1 MKPILIL
8 PPKLM
13 SEEHIKL
20 LRDNDLCVVVAED
33 PAKVRFLDPIPA
45 QSQRGKIEQ
54 AAIALSKIV
63 LNRQWGAYTADN
75 TIGSATAARIFFDL
89 LCKGTDLDPR
99 PSQREMESTVYDN
112 EKLDE
117 IRRLARE
124 DAKAERLAKKKAEEE
139 DKAAAEAKLKA
150 LKKP

>member
-1 MKPILIL
+1 MKPIIIL

-33 PAKVRFLDPIPA
+33 PAKIRFLDPIPA

-54 AAIALSKIV
+54 AAILLSKIV
-63 LNRQWGAYTADN
+63 LNRQWGNYTADN
-75 TIGSATAARIFFDL
+75 TIGSATAARIFFDI
-89 LCKGTDLDPR
+89 LCKGTDLDPS
-99 PSQREMESTVYDN
+99 PSQAQRETEAYDDARI
-112 EKLDE
+112 DE
-117 IRRLARE
+117 IKRIARE
-124 DAKAERLAKKKAEEE
+124 DAKAMRAAQKKAEEE
-139 DKAAAEAKLKA
+139 AKAAAEAKLKA